1 MTDRYLERVALC
13 RIPGRAMTLRKR
25 LAELNREAKAIR
37 AELAK
42 LERLKDAMTDGRA
55 A

>member
-13 RIPGRAMTLRKR
+13 RIPGREMTLRKR
-25 LAELNREAKAIR
+25 LAEMNREAKAIR

-42 LERLKDAMTDGRA
+42 LGRLRDAMTEGKVA
-55 A
+55 